1 MSRCPPIIKRE
12 IMEPS
17 GKGRL
22 KLEDLASDLTK
33 IVLKSIEPSELE
45 SLKQWGV
52 NQNNAKHRL
61 EIVILSTFSLR
72 SAIFITQQS
81 STFDKLI
88 GDALLL
94 YVEQFLKIS
103 YVDVLTLGD
112 TDQFENL
119 LNKRCEEYESRD
131 APGSPIP
138 RIGLRF
144 GRNIGIDDIALVHWA
159 ETTFRTVRLTYVDY
173 LKMINDRY
181 ELIC

>member
-1 MSRCPPIIKRE
+1 MSRSPPIIKRE

-17 GKGRL
+17 GKSRL
-22 KLEDLASDLTK
+22 KLEDLASDLAEM
-33 IVLKSIEPSELE
+33 VLKSIETSELE
-45 SLKQWGV
+45 PLKQRGV

-61 EIVILSTFSLR
+61 EIVILSIFSLR

-88 GDALLL
+88 GNALLL

-119 LNKRCEEYESRD
+119 LN
-131 APGSPIP
+131 
-138 RIGLRF
+138 
-144 GRNIGIDDIALVHWA
+144 
-159 ETTFRTVRLTYVDY
+159 
-173 LKMINDRY
+173 
-181 ELIC
+181 